1 MNRAFRLMQM
11 LWLGFAI
18 IAFGFFVNAVLTKD
32 ISDAKF
38 LFAIV
43 MISCCMFFMKKWQRK
58 KLAKHIS
65 EHDTKKNENEESV

>member
-18 IAFGFFVNAVLTKD
+18 IAFGFFIYAVLTKD
-32 ISDAKF
+32 TGDAKF

-65 EHDTKKNENEESV
+65 NHDNKPNEK